1 MSLTT
6 ISPEMTSGV
15 LLTANKLAELSTFKS
30 VTQANLGVDKAN
42 PEGTVLL
49 WAGST
54 VPADWATCNGAQ
66 FSQDS
71 YAALYAAIGSTFNTG
86 GESPSHFRVPNL
98 TALSSGNVKYIIK
111 TGPAVA

>member
-6 ISPEMTSGV
+6 VSPEMTSGV
-15 LLTANKLAELSTFKS
+15 LLTANKLAELSSYKS
-30 VTQANLGVDKAN
+30 AAQSNLGVDRAN
-42 PEGTVLL
+42 PVGTVLL

-54 VPADWATCNGAQ
+54 VPADWAQCNGAE
-66 FSQDS
+66 FSQTS
-71 YAALYAAIGSTFNTG
+71 YADLYTALGSTFNTG
-86 GESPSHFRVPNL
+86 GESPGNFRVPNL